1 MRMVI
6 KRILFLHEKHG
17 LNKAE
22 LFNRLIDMAAGYGV
36 DYVMA
41 DLPPE
46 YRTQFHDWIDNLSP
60 LDTLINVKSGPL
72 SDREKSNIRAIRD
85 WLDCHPGGAE
95 PPEEAGTAANGSGE
109 TDPSL
114 PIVTHH

>member
-17 LNKAE
+17 LSKAE

-36 DYVMA
+36 DCVMA

-46 YRTQFHDWIDNLSP
+46 YLTQFHDWIDNLAP

-85 WLDCHPGGAE
+85 WLDRHPGGAE
-95 PPEEAGTAANGSGE
+95 SSQEAGAAANGSGG
-109 TDPSL
+109 TDPTL
-114 PIVTHH
+114 PTVSRH